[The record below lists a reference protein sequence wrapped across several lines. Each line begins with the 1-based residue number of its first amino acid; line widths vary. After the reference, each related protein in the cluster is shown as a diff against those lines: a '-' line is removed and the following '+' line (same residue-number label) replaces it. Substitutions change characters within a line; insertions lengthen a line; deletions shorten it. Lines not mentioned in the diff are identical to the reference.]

1 MGIRSYENFD
11 LLIEADGTGQYR
23 ARVTNCP
30 VGDTAA
36 STFSLPFSPTELENL
51 LLKLDPGRSGMR
63 RIADPHT
70 KASMDLGSALFDAVF
85 RNEVLVAWS
94 RSKDAVRQ
102 NGRGLRLRLRMT
114 GAPSLAAMP
123 WELLYNRSS
132 RMFYAQSDRT
142 PVVRYLDVTNPPR
155 PLTVHGPLRV
165 LAIIASPHGLPQLD
179 VEREWATVC
188 DALADKQRA
197 QLVSVD
203 RLPAPT
209 IGELQK
215 WLRHNEVHVLHF
227 VGHGYFDSQLQD
239 GMLMF
244 TDSSGHPAPVSSTV
258 LGTHVRDH
266 DPLRLIV
273 LNACQTARVD
283 DTDPYS
289 GMAQGL
295 IQQEAAAVVA
305 MQFPISDNAAIVF
318 TREFYG
324 AVADGEPLDQAMASA
339 RKALLAEH
347 AAEWATPVLFLRAA
361 DGRVFDRAKD
371 AKPSAAPLAALTP
384 PRLKTQEQPTEWP
397 DLQQVAT
404 ASGMNTQA
412 ASSLTQD
419 RWESPDTPLNAPEL
433 MESRP
438 RPAAPPATAHQ
449 APPIGPSKSYDT
461 RAASGPDHHRGRRN
475 WIGAAAIIVIAL
487 IATAVALERNH
498 QASPSHASAQTS
510 ASPNPSL
517 QTSASPS
524 AAASSQGKIVVS
536 YDKYTNQRYGFT
548 TLWPSSL
555 RAQPPLPGGR
565 GRTWVSPDGRVLFSA
580 YGADNVQNYSPHQDA
595 TADSRGVFVTLRR
608 INGNVVT
615 VSGYKD
621 NGRTIVY
628 QRDVVGPGA
637 IDTLYWSYPT
647 TEKTELD
654 APVTRTAHSFRPGDV
669 AALSYSKYTNT
680 RYGFTTLWPSS
691 LTAKGPV
698 LDGQGQAWISSDDLV
713 SLYAFGTNNV
723 NGYSP
728 QQDAGTDSKGL
739 SKAYIN
745 INGNVVTVSG
755 YKDNGRTIVYQRDVV
770 GPGAIDT
777 LYWSYPRTEKTEW
790 DSAVTRTA
798 HAFQPGDVSS
808 VH

>member
-1 MGIRSYENFD
+1 MGTRSYENFD
-11 LLIEADGTGQYR
+11 LLIEADGTSQYR

-36 STFSLPFSPTELENL
+36 SMFSLPFSPTELENL

-70 KASMDLGSALFDAVF
+70 KASMELGSALFDAVF
-85 RNEVLVAWS
+85 RNDVLVAWS

-102 NGRGLRLRLRMT
+102 DGRGLRLRLRMT

-155 PLTVHGPLRV
+155 PLTVQGPLRV

-179 VEREWATVC
+179 VEREWATIC
-188 DALADKQRA
+188 DAQADKQRA

-209 IGELQK
+209 IGDLQK

-244 TDSSGHPAPVSSTV
+244 TDPSGHPAPVSSAV

-305 MQFPISDNAAIVF
+305 MQFPISDAAAIVF

-371 AKPSAAPLAALTP
+371 AKPSAAPLELLTP
-384 PRLKTQEQPTEWP
+384 PRPKTQERPTDWP
-397 DLQQVAT
+397 DLQQVPMA
-404 ASGMNTQA
+404 ARMNA
-412 ASSLTQD
+412 HPPSPPRQD
-419 RWESPDTPLNAPEL
+419 RWQSPDTPLNPPEL
-433 MESRP
+433 TESGRQP
-438 RPAAPPATAHQ
+438 PAPPATAHQ
-449 APPIGPSKSYDT
+449 APPIGPSESYDT
-461 RAASGPDHHRGRRN
+461 GPAAGPRHHRSRRY
-475 WIGAAAIIVIAL
+475 WIGAAAIVVIAL
-487 IATAVALERNH
+487 IPTAVALERSH
-498 QASPSHASAQTS
+498 QAPQARASAQSS
-510 ASPNPSL
+510 ANPSL
-517 QTSASPS
+517 KTSTSPS
-524 AAASSQGKIVVS
+524 AAASGQGKIVIS

-580 YGADNVQNYSPHQDA
+580 YGADNVQNYSPQQDA
-595 TADSRGVFVTLRR
+595 TAASRGVFVTFSR

-615 VSGYKD
+615 VSGYRN

-647 TEKTELD
+647 TEKTEWD
-654 APVTRTAHSFRPGDV
+654 TPVTRTA
-669 AALSYSKYTNT
+669 N
-680 RYGFTTLWPSS
+680 
-691 LTAKGPV
+691 
-698 LDGQGQAWISSDDLV
+698 
-713 SLYAFGTNNV
+713 
-723 NGYSP
+723 
-728 QQDAGTDSKGL
+728 
-739 SKAYIN
+739 
-745 INGNVVTVSG
+745 
-755 YKDNGRTIVYQRDVV
+755 
-770 GPGAIDT
+770 
-777 LYWSYPRTEKTEW
+777 
-790 DSAVTRTA
+790 
-798 HAFQPGDVSS
+798 AFQPGDVSN